1 MLEPS
6 KQKYRKTF
14 RGRMKG
20 KAWRGSTL
28 AFGEYGLKSLSCGWV
43 SARQI
48 EAARKTITHHTK
60 RGGKVWIRI
69 FPDKPITK
77 KPAEVRMGSGKGAV
91 DHFAAVVRPG
101 TVIFEMAGVSPTL
114 AREALRLASHKLSV
128 DTAIMARDM
137 AQFETAL
144 AEEAK

>member
-6 KQKYRKTF
+6 KQKYRRTF

-28 AFGEYGLKSLSCGWV
+28 NFGEYGIKALDAGWV

-48 EAARKTITHHTK
+48 EAARRAMTHYTK
-60 RGGKVWIRI
+60 RGGKIWIRV

-77 KPAEVRMGSGKGAV
+77 KPAEVRMGSGKGNV
-91 DHFAAVVRPG
+91 DHFAAVVKPG
-101 TVIFEMAGVSPTL
+101 TIIFEMAGVPEEM
-114 AREALRLASHKLSV
+114 AREAMRRACHKLSV
-128 DTAIMARDM
+128 GTS
-137 AQFETAL
+137 
-144 AEEAK
+144 

>member
-6 KQKYRKTF
+6 KQKYRRQF

-20 KAWRGSTL
+20 KAWRGSEL
-28 AFGEYGLKSLSCGWV
+28 NFGEYGIKALDCGWV

-48 EAARKTITHHTK
+48 EAARRAMTGYTK
-60 RGGKVWIRI
+60 RGGKIWIRI

-77 KPAEVRMGSGKGAV
+77 KPAEVRMGSGKGSV

-101 TVIFEMAGVSPTL
+101 AILFEIAGVPEAT
-114 AREALRLASHKLSV
+114 AREAMRRAAHKLSV
-128 DTAIMARDM
+128 GTTIVARETEATARS
-137 AQFETAL
+137 E
-144 AEEAK
+144 EEA

>member
-28 AFGEYGLKSLSCGWV
+28 AFGEYGLKSLGCGWV

-91 DHFAAVVRPG
+91 DHFVAVVRPG
-101 TVIFEMAGVSPTL
+101 TIIFEMAGVSPAL
-114 AREALRLASHKLSV
+114 AKEALRLASHKLSV
-128 DTAIMARDM
+128 NTTIMARDM
-137 AQFETAL
+137 AEMQSAVELT
-144 AEEAK
+144 K